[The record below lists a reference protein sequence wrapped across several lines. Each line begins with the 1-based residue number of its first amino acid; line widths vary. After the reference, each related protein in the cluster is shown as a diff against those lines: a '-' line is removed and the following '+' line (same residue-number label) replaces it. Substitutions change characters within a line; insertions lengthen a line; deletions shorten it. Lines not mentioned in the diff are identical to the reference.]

1 MAQITFTNAGG
12 ITAQSTITAT
22 DFVGNLPTSYL
33 TSTTSTPAATSIY
46 MKDKGI
52 YIWSNNADVDIWHID
67 GDNTGWNNSYGFNLL
82 YKGTQSGNDND
93 LILYAHNQ
101 SSVSASHV
109 EVYRVH
115 QDGQFI
121 FKSTPKVGTTNVSLV
136 GHTHNYA
143 GSASAGGPA
152 TDFVAVQ
159 GTDNIER
166 YVYFASSDSTY
177 NPASAASAAKGR
189 AAIADSFKFNPGNG
203 RLNSKSLALTSTGD
217 VTASAVNSDVPLII
231 GTSTG
236 EHLEM
241 DGNEIMAK
249 TNGSTVGVLY
259 LNYEGGQVD
268 IGAGGLKVRGDAQAT
283 GKYLVGSAGAYMQYT
298 AATESIDFNFA

>member
-1 MAQITFTNAGG
+1 MAQIIFTNAGG

-52 YIWSNNADVDIWHID
+52 YIWSENADVDIWHID
-67 GDNTGWNNSYGFNLL
+67 GDGTGWNDHYGFNLT

-101 SSVSASHV
+101 ESTHV

-115 QDGQFI
+115 QSGQFV
-121 FKSTPKVGTTNVSLV
+121 FKSTPKVGTTDVSLV

-159 GTDNIER
+159 GTDNVER
-166 YVYFASSDSTY
+166 YVYFASSESAY
-177 NPASAASAAKGR
+177 NPASAASAAKGK
-189 AAIADSFKFNPGNG
+189 AAIADSFKFNPRNG
-203 RLNSKSLALTSTGD
+203 RLTSTEIKAD
-217 VTASAVNSDVPLII
+217 KHYISANAYIQYNSTDQTIEFCI
-231 GTSTG
+231 
-236 EHLEM
+236 
-241 DGNEIMAK
+241 
-249 TNGSTVGVLY
+249 
-259 LNYEGGQVD
+259 
-268 IGAGGLKVRGDAQAT
+268 
-283 GKYLVGSAGAYMQYT
+283 
-298 AATESIDFNFA
+298 